1 METLLE
7 FKPEIWRSEAACMRV
22 GVPTDVFFSDHLGD
36 IAEAKRICADCPV
49 ILECLEAAIARHEPW
64 GVWGGQIFRK
74 GKLIAK
80 NGRKKYFKYFNSNL
94 VSQYILDKTFD
105 FKTNNRFIW
114 DRI

>member
-74 GKLIAK
+74 GKLIANK
-80 NGRKKYFKYFNSNL
+80 QRRGRPSKVPRPDEELPVIPVPIHLQSEL
-94 VSQYILDKTFD
+94 RSA
-105 FKTNNRFIW
+105 
-114 DRI
+114 